1 MHGLLDGILASLESK
16 RLSSG
21 TSRGL
26 AVSGEREEGSKLI
39 PSETK
44 LLIQGV
50 SSRFVT
56 TDIGTTLRN
65 AEHRGTHHALKSV
78 VHLFPAS
85 EVGCVSY

>member
-50 SSRFVT
+50 ASGFVT
-56 TDIGTTLRN
+56 TNISTTLRN
-65 AEHRGTHHALKSV
+65 AEHRGTHHALKTV
-78 VHLFPAS
+78 VHLLPGS
-85 EVGCVSY
+85 EVRGVSH